1 MFEYDNM
8 EPGNLVEPETLM
20 SPGRELPTPTLGRS
34 AAGRSTPLRALP
46 IKQPLLL
53 TSDTTVAEAAQLMM
67 EEDARVAL
75 IVSGERV
82 LGMVTED
89 DVWRAMTVHF
99 AG

>member
-8 EPGNLVEPETLM
+8 EPGDLVEPEALIST
-20 SPGRELPTPTLGRS
+20 GRDAL

-53 TSDTTVAEAAQLMM
+53 SSDTSVAEAAQLMM

-75 IVSGERV
+75 IVSGGRV
-82 LGMVTED
+82 LGMVTEN
-89 DVWRAMTVHF
+89 DVWRAMTVTF
-99 AG
+99 SG

>member
-8 EPGNLVEPETLM
+8 EPGDLVEPETLI
-20 SPGRELPTPTLGRS
+20 SPGRELAGMVRS
-34 AAGRSTPLRALP
+34 AGRSTPVRALP

-53 TSDTTVAEAAQLMM
+53 TSETTVAEAAQRMM

>member
-8 EPGNLVEPETLM
+8 EPGDLVEPETLI
-20 SPGRELPTPTLGRS
+20 SPGRELLGMVRS
-34 AAGRSTPLRALP
+34 AGRSTPLRALP

-53 TSDTTVAEAAQLMM
+53 TSETTVAEAAQRMM
-67 EEDARVAL
+67 EEEARVAL